1 MQKGGCT
8 SPCCCFF
15 CYKEGGY
22 LSLVMREYY
31 APQLTRLPVK
41 IVTLVVFFGVF
52 AFGAWA
58 STQVLTLLAL
68 LTLLAV
74 FAFGGVG
81 LDAGVRSSFS
91 KVLVVASIRCQ

>member
-1 MQKGGCT
+1 MHKGGCT
-8 SPCCCFF
+8 KPFCCFF

-22 LSLVMREYY
+22 LSLVMRDYY

-41 IVTLVVFFGVF
+41 IVTLVVFCGVF

-58 STQVLTLLAL
+58 STQVLALLAL

-74 FAFGGVG
+74 FAFGS
-81 LDAGVRSSFS
+81 LS
-91 KVLVVASIRCQ
+91 